1 MKLRT
6 ARALDGLLWLRA
18 GATLVMRYPLQHL
31 AMMSVMLFT
40 VSLLMAVPLIGPALA
55 LAALPAFTAGWVFS
69 SHAAGLGMAPGPARL
84 FAVFRALRRPAFATL
99 GALYAAS
106 ALVVMAIAEQLNPGV
121 GDQWLL
127 VVSGKASEEAAAAAL
142 QAVQSGMVM
151 RVAMLLPVVLFFW
164 HAPVILMRTADS
176 LPKALFASALASL
189 RNLGA
194 FFVYGVA
201 WLLADVTLSSVMGV
215 LLGALGLGP
224 YAVLVALPMALL
236 LSAAFYASLHA
247 SVEGC
252 LVIEPP
258 ARPDDPAQPADPSA
272 PT

>member
-18 GATLVMRYPLQHL
+18 GVSLVMRYPLQHL
-31 AMMSVMLFT
+31 AMASLMVFGLG
-40 VSLLMAVPLIGPALA
+40 LLMTVPVIGPALG

-69 SHAAGLGMAPGPARL
+69 SHAAGLGLAPGPARL
-84 FAVFRALRRPAFATL
+84 VAVFRSLRRPAFALL

-106 ALVVMAIAEQLNPGV
+106 ALVVLAIADVLDPGV
-121 GDQWLL
+121 GDQWLQL
-127 VVSGKASEEAAAAAL
+127 VSGKATEEAAGAAMA
-142 QAVQSGMVM
+142 AVQSGMM
-151 RVAMLLPVVLFFW
+151 LRAAMLIPVVLLFW

-194 FFVYGVA
+194 FVVYSLG
-201 WLLADVTLSSVMGV
+201 WLLADMMLSAVMGV
-215 LLGALGLGP
+215 LLAALGLGP
-224 YAVLVALPMALL
+224 YAMLVALPMALL

-252 LVIEPP
+252 LVIEPLP
-258 ARPDDPAQPADPSA
+258 AAQADSPPADA
-272 PT
+272 T